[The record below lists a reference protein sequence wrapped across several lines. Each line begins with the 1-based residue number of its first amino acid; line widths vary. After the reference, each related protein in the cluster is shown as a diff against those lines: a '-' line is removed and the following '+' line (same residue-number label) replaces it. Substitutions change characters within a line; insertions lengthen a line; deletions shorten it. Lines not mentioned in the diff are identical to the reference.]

1 MFTNVNTPKM
11 NIRFKKWMKSV
22 DINANNLAL
31 LINVNRSTISHIL
44 SGRNKPSID
53 ILDKI
58 IDKYPDLNTNWLISG
73 VGNISINNKS
83 ELLDKKHIDKIM
95 VLYNNSSYEEVIN

>member
-1 MFTNVNTPKM
+1 MNT
-11 NIRFKKWMKSV
+11 RFKKWMKLV
-22 DINANNLAL
+22 DINANSLAL

-58 IDKYPDLNTNWLISG
+58 LDKYPDLNTNWLISG
-73 VGNISINNKS
+73 VGNISINTKS
-83 ELLDKKHIDKIM
+83 ELIDKKHIDKIM
-95 VLYNNSSYEEVIN
+95 VFYNNSSYKK

>member
-1 MFTNVNTPKM
+1 MNT
-11 NIRFKKWMKSV
+11 RFKKWMKLV
-22 DINANNLAL
+22 DINANSLAL

-58 IDKYPDLNTNWLISG
+58 LDKYPDLNTNWLISG
-73 VGNISINNKS
+73 VGNISINTKS
-83 ELLDKKHIDKIM
+83 ELIDKKHIDKIM
-95 VLYNNSSYEEVIN
+95 VFYNNSSYEEVIN

>member
-1 MFTNVNTPKM
+1 M
-11 NIRFKKWMKSV
+11 NSRFKKWMKSV
-22 DINANNLAL
+22 DINANSLAL

-58 IDKYPDLNTNWLISG
+58 LDKYPDLNTNWLISG
-73 VGNISINNKS
+73 VGNISINTKS
-83 ELLDKKHIDKIM
+83 ELIDKKHIDKIM
-95 VLYNNSSYEEVIN
+95 VFYNNSSYEEVIN

>member
-1 MFTNVNTPKM
+1 M

-22 DINANNLAL
+22 DINANSLAL

-73 VGNISINNKS
+73 VGNMSINTNS
-83 ELLDKKHIDKIM
+83 ELIDKKHIDKIM
-95 VLYNNSSYEEVIN
+95 VFYNNSSYEEVIN

>member
-1 MFTNVNTPKM
+1 MFTNVNICQM
-11 NIRFKKWMKSV
+11 NIRFKKWMKLV
-22 DINANNLAL
+22 DINANSLAL

-73 VGNISINNKS
+73 VGNISINTSS
-83 ELLDKKHIDKIM
+83 ELIDKKHIDKIM
-95 VLYNNSSYEEVIN
+95 VFYNNSSYEEVIN